1 MFQKGDLI
9 VCQTERQ
16 SLFYGD
22 ADTRGC
28 HVLTTASACVH
39 VAKCNKSNM
48 GKARKK
54 STGGTSSGPT
64 SPSNNQL
71 EINTKDK
78 VPHSAQP
85 NTQSLKEP
93 SFPKVFPSTAA
104 GGFVRDDIAAKVDSR
119 KTTRQM
125 LVGAIS
131 KKVGKFLI
139 PDIARID
146 HLLWL
151 FKAKVDKDLRLP
163 QKPEFSQR
171 PRVLKEDRLKG
182 ETVEE
187 LRHALQVYAPHIF
200 VYSIALR
207 PSCLID
213 LYVKFVIEGNLP
225 PERTPVLGFHYAVID
240 KEE

>member
-1 MFQKGDLI
+1 M
-9 VCQTERQ
+9 
-16 SLFYGD
+16 
-22 ADTRGC
+22 DT
-28 HVLTTASACVH
+28 
-39 VAKCNKSNM
+39 
-48 GKARKK
+48 
-54 STGGTSSGPT
+54 
-64 SPSNNQL
+64 
-71 EINTKDK
+71 D
-78 VPHSAQP
+78 VPE
-85 NTQSLKEP
+85 T
-93 SFPKVFPSTAA
+93 
-104 GGFVRDDIAAKVDSR
+104 VDFDPLSR